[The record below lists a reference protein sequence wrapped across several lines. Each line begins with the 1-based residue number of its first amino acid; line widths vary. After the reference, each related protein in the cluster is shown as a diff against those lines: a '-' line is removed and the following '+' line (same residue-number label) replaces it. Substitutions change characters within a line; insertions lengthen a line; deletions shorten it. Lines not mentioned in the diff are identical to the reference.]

1 LPLALYVEQTQK
13 SKPVYGF
20 DSFLGFDDDIAFD
33 LSITGAS
40 DSEKRRG
47 GFSETS
53 QRLVQRR
60 IDALGLTK
68 RTQLV
73 PGYFKASLR
82 DDVDQ
87 RYSFVHLDCDIY
99 ESYVICLEHFH
110 HRLNQGGVI
119 LLDEYN
125 DPPWPGCNLAVDE
138 FQNKTK
144 IELHRI
150 ERDGF
155 EKFFFKKE

>member
-1 LPLALYVEQTQK
+1 
-13 SKPVYGF
+13 
-20 DSFLGFDDDIAFD
+20 
-33 LSITGAS
+33 
-40 DSEKRRG
+40 
-47 GFSETS
+47 
-53 QRLVQRR
+53 
-60 IDALGLTK
+60 
-68 RTQLV
+68 
-73 PGYFKASLR
+73 
-82 DDVDQ
+82 
-87 RYSFVHLDCDIY
+87 
-99 ESYVICLEHFH
+99 
-110 HRLNQGGVI
+110 LNQGGVI